1 MATFEDF
8 LKLDIRVGTIVTAK
22 VFDKAKKPAYQLEVD
37 FGDEIGKKKSSA
49 QITERYSTDELV
61 GKKVLAVINFPPRQI
76 ANFMSE
82 VLVLG
87 TYSEGGVV
95 LITPDKAVKNGDKL
109 G

>member
-1 MATFEDF
+1 M
-8 LKLDIRVGTIVTAK
+8 
-22 VFDKAKKPAYQLEVD
+22 
-37 FGDEIGKKKSSA
+37 GK
-49 QITERYSTDELV
+49 Q
-61 GKKVLAVINFPPRQI
+61 VLAVVNFPPRQI

-95 LITPDKAVKNGDKL
+95 LITPDKQVKNGDKL